1 MIDLKKIKVTKI
13 KGVGPKKEQL
23 LNKLNI
29 FTVYDLLTYYPRSY
43 EDMSQILKLKSSV
56 YEKGLFHLEVV
67 SPPSFRQVRRGL
79 NILTINVTDGESSGE
94 LVYFNQPFMENYF
107 KKGSKIFVY
116 GSVKKVGFIYQI
128 SSGKLL
134 RKNEIGGLN
143 PIYGLTAGIS
153 NNEIIRFINYA
164 LNSYSNQILDYFPS
178 NIIENYNLLEL
189 NEAIKNI
196 HFPKSTELLKKSRH
210 RLAFDELIILQSFIE
225 NSNFRD
231 KMSFSPKMENSF
243 TKEINF
249 FIDNLKFELTNA
261 QKRVIS
267 EILKDMETDH
277 GMNRLL
283 QGDVGSGKT
292 AVASI
297 ALYFSVL
304 NRYQAALMA
313 PTEILAKQHYN
324 SIKSLFSN
332 TDIKIE
338 LLTGDM
344 SSKGKENVVEKLL
357 SGNIDIIIGTHALIQ
372 QNVEFKNLGLTIIDE
387 QHRFGVNQRKALYLK
402 GSHPH
407 NLAMTATPIPRTLAL
422 VIYGDM
428 EISIID
434 ELPPGRQNI
443 ETFVVDYSYM
453 NRLDNF
459 VIEQIQQGL
468 QVFVVCPLIEESEMP
483 LKSLDEVFKHY
494 ASDKFKKIGI
504 NADFLHGRM
513 KNEEKNSIMEKFLAN
528 DIQILVSTTVIEVG
542 IDVPNASLMII
553 YDADRFGLSQ
563 LHQLR
568 GRVGRGSNNAYCV
581 LINNNKSEQS
591 YKRMKVMQQSNDG
604 FYIAE
609 TDLELRGQG
618 ELMGT
623 KQHGIPDLK
632 FINLKLDGKLIEQIK
647 KDFKN
652 IENEIIKDPILY
664 KEFSSRVEEVSKT
677 LYPVEN

>member
-116 GSVKKVGFIYQI
+116 GSVKKAGFIYQI
-128 SSGKLL
+128 ISGKLL

-153 NNEIIRFINYA
+153 NNEIIRFTNYA

-178 NIIENYNLLEL
+178 NIIKNYNLLEL

-231 KMSFSPKMENSF
+231 RMSFSPKMENSF

-292 AVASI
+292 VVASI

-304 NRYQAALMA
+304 NGYQAALMA

-344 SSKGKENVVEKLL
+344 SSKDKENVVEKLL

-402 GSHPH
+402 GNHPH

-632 FINLKLDGKLIEQIK
+632 FINLRLDGKLIEQLK

>member
-128 SSGKLL
+128 ISGKLL

-153 NNEIIRFINYA
+153 NNEIIRFTNYA

-178 NIIENYNLLEL
+178 NIIKNYNLLEL

-231 KMSFSPKMENSF
+231 RMSFSPKMENSF

-292 AVASI
+292 VVASI

-304 NRYQAALMA
+304 NGYQAALMA

-344 SSKGKENVVEKLL
+344 SSKDKENVVEKLL

-402 GSHPH
+402 GNHPH

-632 FINLKLDGKLIEQIK
+632 FINLKLDGKLIEQLK

>member
-153 NNEIIRFINYA
+153 NNEIIRFTNYA

-178 NIIENYNLLEL
+178 NIIQNYNLLEL
-189 NEAIKNI
+189 NQAIKNI

-243 TKEINF
+243 TEEINLF
-249 FIDNLKFELTNA
+249 VDNLKFELTNA

-267 EILKDMETDH
+267 EILKDMETDY

-292 AVASI
+292 VVASI

-304 NRYQAALMA
+304 NGYQAALMA

-344 SSKGKENVVEKLL
+344 SSKDKENVVEKLS
-357 SGNIDIIIGTHALIQ
+357 SGNIGIIIGTHALIQ